1 MEYGKD
7 CLVCWEKEKK
17 ISIEHNEYFP
27 ALSSHF
33 PFSKNRNKVSIVWII
48 ELLIG
53 FSRHLWDFFFFFLV
67 KRKISWDFFC
77 SCIFLTQRVV
87 FNTRL
92 LTMEDAYYEEQM
104 GVFVDNMLLRVHML
118 GNGYV
123 WQSLLDILLGFRKFC
138 KEIFVFSKESRIL
151 LSLTLLLF
159 CYLVLLAKLLSIR
172 GTGGCSQMLILE
184 DRFL

>member
-1 MEYGKD
+1 MENVWF
-7 CLVCWEKEKK
+7 LEKK
-17 ISIEHNEYFP
+17 RRKSQLSTINTSLHFLHIFLHNY
-27 ALSSHF
+27 F
-33 PFSKNRNKVSIVWII
+33 PFSENRNKLSIVWII

-53 FSRHLWDFFFFFLV
+53 FSIH
-67 KRKISWDFFC
+67 SWDFFC
-77 SCIFLTQRVV
+77 SCLFLTQRVV

-123 WQSLLDILLGFRKFC
+123 WWSLLDMLLGFRKFC
-138 KEIFVFSKESRIL
+138 KEIFVFSKENRTFV
-151 LSLTLLLF
+151 SLTLLLF
-159 CYLVLLAKLLSIR
+159 CYLALLAKLLSIS